1 LQVCQSAFAGQGD
14 VNDMIEGFLRT
25 IGAYALYERWLDK
38 QVRKQLIP
46 EHVGIILDGNRR
58 WALATLGKEFE
69 GHMRGAKTGEHFL
82 EWCLDL
88 KIKTITVYAFSM
100 ENFNRPK
107 KEVQMILGIIEDEAR
122 HLLKDPRIHQN
133 KIRVKTLGR
142 VDLLPKG
149 LQQALRKIEDATGSY
164 DEHYLNIAVAYGGRA
179 EIIDA
184 ARKIAGDVED
194 GSVAPREIDE
204 HLFMK
209 YLYTAHLPNPYPDLI
224 IRTSGEE
231 RLSGFLLWQ
240 SAYSEF
246 CFLDVYWPEFRRI
259 DLLRAVRTY
268 QQRRRRYGQ

>member
-1 LQVCQSAFAGQGD
+1 MLR
-14 VNDMIEGFLRT
+14 GFLRA
-25 IGAYALYERWLDK
+25 IGAYAVYEKWLDR
-38 QVRKQLIP
+38 QVRKRPIP
-46 EHVGIILDGNRR
+46 EHLGVILDGNRR
-58 WALATLGKEFE
+58 WAIARSGIEYE
-69 GHMRGAKTGEHFL
+69 GHRIGAKTSQDFL

-88 KIKTITVYAFSM
+88 KIKTITLYAFSI

-107 KEVQMILGIIEDEAR
+107 REVDTILSIIEEEGKR
-122 HLLKDPRIHQN
+122 LLKDQRLHQN
-133 KIRVKTLGR
+133 QIRVKALGR
-142 VDLLPKG
+142 VDLLPKS
-149 LQQALRKIEDATGSY
+149 LQEILREIEDATESY
-164 DEHYLNIAVAYGGRA
+164 DKNYLNIALAYGGRT

-184 ARKIAGDVED
+184 ARKIARDVGE
-194 GSVAPREIDE
+194 GSVKPEEIDE
-204 HLFMK
+204 QFFMK

-268 QQRRRRYGQ
+268 QQRKRRYGQ

>member
-1 LQVCQSAFAGQGD
+1 MLR
-14 VNDMIEGFLRT
+14 GFLRA
-25 IGAYALYERWLDK
+25 IGAYAVYEKWLDR
-38 QVRKQLIP
+38 QVRKRPIP
-46 EHVGIILDGNRR
+46 EHLGVILDGNRR
-58 WALATLGKEFE
+58 WAIARSGIEYE
-69 GHMRGAKTGEHFL
+69 GHRIGAKTSQDFL

-88 KIKTITVYAFSM
+88 KIETITLYAFSI

-107 KEVQMILGIIEDEAR
+107 REVDTILGIIEEEGKR
-122 HLLKDPRIHQN
+122 LLKDQRLHQN
-133 KIRVKTLGR
+133 QIRVKALGR
-142 VDLLPKG
+142 VDLLPKS
-149 LQQALRKIEDATGSY
+149 LQEILREIEDATESY
-164 DEHYLNIAVAYGGRA
+164 DKNYLNIALAYGGRT

-184 ARKIAGDVED
+184 ARKIARDVGE
-194 GSVAPREIDE
+194 GSVKPEEIDE
-204 HLFMK
+204 QFFMK

-268 QQRRRRYGQ
+268 QQRKRRYGQ

>member
-1 LQVCQSAFAGQGD
+1 MLR
-14 VNDMIEGFLRT
+14 GFLRA
-25 IGAYALYERWLDK
+25 IGAYAVYEKWLDR
-38 QVRKQLIP
+38 QVRKRPIP
-46 EHVGIILDGNRR
+46 EHLGVILDGNRR
-58 WALATLGKEFE
+58 WAIARSGIEYE
-69 GHMRGAKTGEHFL
+69 GHRIGAKTSQDFL

-88 KIKTITVYAFSM
+88 RIKTITLYAFSI

-107 KEVQMILGIIEDEAR
+107 REVDTILSIIEEEGKR
-122 HLLKDPRIHQN
+122 LLKNQRLHQN
-133 KIRVKTLGR
+133 QIRVKALGR
-142 VDLLPKG
+142 VDLLPKS
-149 LQQALRKIEDATGSY
+149 LQEILREIEDATESY
-164 DEHYLNIAVAYGGRA
+164 DKNYLNIALAYGGRT

-184 ARKIAGDVED
+184 ARKIACDVGE
-194 GSVAPREIDE
+194 GSVKPEEIDE
-204 HLFMK
+204 QFFMK

-268 QQRRRRYGQ
+268 QQRKRRYGQ

>member
-1 LQVCQSAFAGQGD
+1 MLR
-14 VNDMIEGFLRT
+14 GFLRA
-25 IGAYALYERWLDK
+25 IGAYAVYEKWLDR
-38 QVRKQLIP
+38 QVRKRPIP
-46 EHVGIILDGNRR
+46 EHLGVILDGNRR
-58 WALATLGKEFE
+58 WAIARSGIEYE
-69 GHMRGAKTGEHFL
+69 GHRIGAKTSQDFL

-88 KIKTITVYAFSM
+88 RIKTITLYAFSI

-107 KEVQMILGIIEDEAR
+107 REVDTILSIIEEEGKR
-122 HLLKDPRIHQN
+122 LLKDQRLHQN
-133 KIRVKTLGR
+133 QIRVKALGR
-142 VDLLPKG
+142 VDLLPKS
-149 LQQALRKIEDATGSY
+149 LQEILREIEDATESY
-164 DEHYLNIAVAYGGRA
+164 DKNYLNIALAYGGRT

-184 ARKIAGDVED
+184 ARKIARDVGE
-194 GSVAPREIDE
+194 GSVKPEEIDE
-204 HLFMK
+204 QFFMK

-268 QQRRRRYGQ
+268 QQRKRRYGQ

>member
-1 LQVCQSAFAGQGD
+1 MLR
-14 VNDMIEGFLRT
+14 GFLRA
-25 IGAYALYERWLDK
+25 IGAYAVYEKWLDR
-38 QVRKQLIP
+38 QVRKRPIP
-46 EHVGIILDGNRR
+46 EHLGVILDGNRR
-58 WALATLGKEFE
+58 WAIARSGIEYE
-69 GHMRGAKTGEHFL
+69 GHRIGAKTSQDFL

-88 KIKTITVYAFSM
+88 KIKTITLYAFSI

-107 KEVQMILGIIEDEAR
+107 REVDTILSIIEEEGKR
-122 HLLKDPRIHQN
+122 LLKDQTLHQN
-133 KIRVKTLGR
+133 QIRVKALGR
-142 VDLLPKG
+142 VDLLPKS
-149 LQQALRKIEDATGSY
+149 LQEILREIEDATESY
-164 DEHYLNIAVAYGGRA
+164 DKNYLNIALAYGGRT

-184 ARKIAGDVED
+184 ARKIARDVGE
-194 GSVAPREIDE
+194 GSVKPEEIDE
-204 HLFMK
+204 QFFMK

-268 QQRRRRYGQ
+268 QQRKRRYGQ

>member
-1 LQVCQSAFAGQGD
+1 MLR
-14 VNDMIEGFLRT
+14 GFLRA
-25 IGAYALYERWLDK
+25 IGAYAVYEKWLDR
-38 QVRKQLIP
+38 QVRKRPIP
-46 EHVGIILDGNRR
+46 EHLGVILDGNRR
-58 WALATLGKEFE
+58 WAIARSGIEYE
-69 GHMRGAKTGEHFL
+69 GHRTGAKTSQDFL

-88 KIKTITVYAFSM
+88 KIKTITLYAFSI

-107 KEVQMILGIIEDEAR
+107 REVNTILSIIEEEGKR
-122 HLLKDPRIHQN
+122 LLKDQRLHQDQ
-133 KIRVKTLGR
+133 IRVKALGR
-142 VDLLPKG
+142 VDLLPKS
-149 LQQALRKIEDATGSY
+149 LQEILREIEDATESY
-164 DEHYLNIAVAYGGRA
+164 DKNYLNIALAYGGRT

-184 ARKIAGDVED
+184 ARKIARDVGE
-194 GSVAPREIDE
+194 GSVKPEEIDE
-204 HLFMK
+204 QFFMK

-268 QQRRRRYGQ
+268 QQRKRRYGQ

>member
-1 LQVCQSAFAGQGD
+1 MLR
-14 VNDMIEGFLRT
+14 GFLRA
-25 IGAYALYERWLDK
+25 IGAYAVYEKWLDR
-38 QVRKQLIP
+38 QVRKRPIP
-46 EHVGIILDGNRR
+46 EHLGVILDGNRR
-58 WALATLGKEFE
+58 WAIARSGIEYE
-69 GHMRGAKTGEHFL
+69 GHRIGAKTSQDFL

-88 KIKTITVYAFSM
+88 KIETITLYAFSI

-107 KEVQMILGIIEDEAR
+107 REVNTILSIIEEEGKR
-122 HLLKDPRIHQN
+122 LLKDQRLHQN
-133 KIRVKTLGR
+133 QIRVKALGR
-142 VDLLPKG
+142 VDLLPKS
-149 LQQALRKIEDATGSY
+149 LQEILREIEDATESY
-164 DEHYLNIAVAYGGRA
+164 DKNYLNIALAYGGRT

-184 ARKIAGDVED
+184 ARKIARDVGK
-194 GSVAPREIDE
+194 GSVKPEEIDE
-204 HLFMK
+204 QFFMK

-268 QQRRRRYGQ
+268 QQRKRRYGQ